1 MDGGAFGFL
10 GLIHRHRGAVEY
22 DWRTRFGI
30 GLADIGQEMSL
41 HEAARLAE
49 ILLHDPS
56 SEIAA
61 AVQGWDY
68 PISREALVNLDL
80 FDLTL
85 LANSDPR
92 KGKPKPHGMRP
103 FKSTNTERFGNT
115 GGRSRAEI
123 EEILAAA
130 RGGYAGD
137 TDVKTL

>member
-1 MDGGAFGFL
+1 VDGGAFGFL

-22 DWRTRFGI
+22 DWRTRFGL
-30 GLADIGQEMSL
+30 GLFDIGRMMSI

-56 SEIAA
+56 SETAA

-85 LANSDPR
+85 LANSDP
-92 KGKPKPHGMRP
+92 KKPKPKPHGMRP
-103 FKSTNTERFGNT
+103 FKAAKTETQYGNA
-115 GGRSRAEI
+115 GGRSREQVEA
-123 EEILAAA
+123 ILAAA
-130 RGGYAGD
+130 RDGYAA
-137 TDVKTL
+137 TT